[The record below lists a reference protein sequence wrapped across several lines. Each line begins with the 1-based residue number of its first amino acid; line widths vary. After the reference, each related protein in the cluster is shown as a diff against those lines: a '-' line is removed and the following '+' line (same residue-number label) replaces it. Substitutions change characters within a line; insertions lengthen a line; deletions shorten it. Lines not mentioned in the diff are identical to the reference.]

1 MRLRVIPASD
11 RTGVVGRYGE
21 AWKLRVAAAPERGQ
35 ANEATLE
42 LLAERLGVRPAD
54 VRVVAG
60 HAARN
65 KTVEVSGLTAEE
77 AERRLSA

>member
-11 RTGVVGRYGE
+11 RPGVVGRYGE

-42 LLAERLGVRPAD
+42 LLAERLGVGPAD
-54 VRVVAG
+54 LRVVAG
-60 HAARN
+60 HTALD

>member
-1 MRLRVIPASD
+1 MRLRVIPAS
-11 RTGVVGRYGE
+11 
-21 AWKLRVAAAPERGQ
+21 AAPERGQ